1 MADSID
7 ARGPPAV
14 AAEGRGVPLVPC
26 RTYLRGR
33 MSLLYRIFRA
43 ATRSRGDRRWDL
55 FIRGAGL
62 VALLAIPVA
71 VAFPRRRIPLARLAE
86 PRIEIDDF
94 TRACLQRI
102 VTFNL
107 LSRLAAYFSR
117 QLLIL

>member
-1 MADSID
+1 M
-7 ARGPPAV
+7 
-14 AAEGRGVPLVPC
+14 VPC

-71 VAFPRRRIPLARLAE
+71 VAFPRLAKGGDTDAFVAMAHEEFGVGLVPGSLFGYRQNFRISAGVAREVLEGGLEALGKALD
-86 PRIEIDDF
+86 RG
-94 TRACLQRI
+94 L
-102 VTFNL
+102 
-107 LSRLAAYFSR
+107 Y
-117 QLLIL
+117 